1 MEVHDTRLRICIIA
15 QRDISE
21 ITSHIDKIVNI
32 NYQCNTR
39 FTSLHTAV
47 VYNNVPV
54 ASLLL
59 ERGADMTVLP
69 LKKTFKDDY
78 ECPLLMALKLGES
91 HEEMQL
97 LLLRVLKNTSRDK
110 FHSTA
115 LKTIAR
121 VTHYAMMYSTER
133 IFFAT
138 QHDCQGSGEN
148 SAGYHPLMF
157 TLVRVGRLEEDVD
170 KCKHIMEKV
179 LKIVDKDSSMLWQ
192 RFRPVKLQ
200 RIGAAKHPHT
210 GCTALGILAFEIMR
224 DRKKC
229 LLELK
234 DNIAHKERGDTTF
247 NTFMPPTHPQYNDM
261 MEWLVQSDKKEKE
274 IDANNRKIMAYFSN
288 EFIPCLFAQ
297 MIRPMRIA
305 LGMSTHI
312 RLGDERN
319 CRIGQL
325 DADVMNITFNELV
338 HGISKSEVGFKHMLC

>member
-69 LKKTFKDDY
+69 LKKTSKDDY

-224 DRKKC
+224 DRKRC
-229 LLELK
+229 LLEFK
-234 DNIAHKERGDTTF
+234 DTVQNDTKERE
-247 NTFMPPTHPQYNDM
+247 M
-261 MEWLVQSDKKEKE
+261 
-274 IDANNRKIMAYFSN
+274 DARNRQIMAYFSN
-288 EFIPCLFAQ
+288 GFIPCLFVQ
-297 MIRPMRIA
+297 MLRPMRTA
-305 LGMSTHI
+305 LGMSTHF
-312 RLGDERN
+312 RLGDQRN
-319 CRIGQL
+319 CGVGQL
-325 DADVMNITFNELV
+325 DAITMNIIFNELV
-338 HGISKSEVGFKHMLC
+338 RGIARSETGFKHMLC

>member
-1 MEVHDTRLRICIIA
+1 MEVHDTRLRVCIVE

-47 VYNNVPV
+47 VYNNVPA

-110 FHSTA
+110 FDSTT

-133 IFFAT
+133 IFLRR
-138 QHDCQGSGEN
+138 N
-148 SAGYHPLMF
+148 RM
-157 TLVRVGRLEEDVD
+157 
-170 KCKHIMEKV
+170 
-179 LKIVDKDSSMLWQ
+179 
-192 RFRPVKLQ
+192 
-200 RIGAAKHPHT
+200 
-210 GCTALGILAFEIMR
+210 
-224 DRKKC
+224 
-229 LLELK
+229 
-234 DNIAHKERGDTTF
+234 IARG
-247 NTFMPPTHPQYNDM
+247 Q
-261 MEWLVQSDKKEKE
+261 V
-274 IDANNRKIMAYFSN
+274 
-288 EFIPCLFAQ
+288 
-297 MIRPMRIA
+297 
-305 LGMSTHI
+305 
-312 RLGDERN
+312 
-319 CRIGQL
+319 
-325 DADVMNITFNELV
+325 
-338 HGISKSEVGFKHMLC
+338 